1 MKYLFSFLLVFVF
14 VVSAIGQTNVT
25 GTVTSENG
33 ESLPGVNIVVQG
45 TTTGVVADFD
55 GNFSIEVGDTN
66 TAVLVFSYLGFTT
79 LEVPVSGKNN
89 LQIILIESST
99 ALDEVVVVGYGEQSK
114 TRVTGSIT
122 SVKAEEFENR
132 PVSSFDNALQ
142 GKAAGVQVVQNTG
155 APGGGAT
162 VRIRGI
168 ASISGG
174 NEPLYV
180 IDGVPI
186 KSGNFGDSN
195 QLGSVGLNALA
206 DINPNDIASIEVLKD
221 ASAASIYGSRASN
234 GVILISTKRGSAGK
248 PSLNISTYYGVQRI
262 IDFLPSV
269 NGQQFREIFYEGWLN
284 AGRQMRPEIGDILNP
299 TTGGSNNTNW
309 QDLIFDDAPIQ
320 NVDVSLSGGSEKL
333 KFAISANY
341 FNQEGILLDTG
352 YKRVSSRLNVDYQAY
367 ENIKLGASVS
377 YSNGFNNLAI
387 QSPGNNNPIQVW
399 MNTPSYQ
406 TPFPIEGEPTWIR
419 NPVSLLED
427 PLFESKTDRIIGNI
441 FAEVDIAKGL
451 KFRSNL
457 GLDLLSLKEDLF
469 VPSTVRNI
477 GSFRTATARDFQ
489 DLGWINEN
497 TLNYNKLLNDKHSLD
512 VLLGFSQQVNKINTI
527 FVRGSQAP
535 SDKIPTVNASA
546 VIEDASTT
554 ETSWGLVSYFGRVN
568 YGFMNKY
575 LLTGT
580 VRTDGSSRFGED
592 SRYGTFPSGSFAWR
606 VSQEPFMA
614 NSFMDEWKLRVSY
627 GSTGNQEGIG
637 NFVSQGLFTSDPTYL
652 GIGGFA
658 PANNGIPNRLLSW
671 ERTNQFNVATDIAL
685 FNNRISLTAEYY
697 VKKTEDLLFNV
708 QLPGTSGFQ
717 TLTTNLGSVE
727 NRGVDLNLTTQN
739 FDGANFKWST
749 NINVSFN
756 TNEITELPNGEDFF
770 IFGNGGNG
778 LAILREG
785 ESLGSFFGF
794 QFDGVYPTT
803 EDVPAGPNGEGRL
816 RSGGENGPEFEG
828 GDAIFGDLDNN
839 GIINEDD
846 RTIIGQALPD
856 FTGGITNNFSY
867 KGFDLNVFFNFSY
880 GNDIY
885 NAASQ
890 YRNGWTGLY
899 VQPSLETYNNRWQEP
914 GDITNI
920 PRNVFRGPQENGRG
934 NTSRWIEDGSFLRL
948 KTITLGYNCQPRVLE
963 KLHISKLRFYVTG
976 QNLWTLTDYSG
987 YDPEAVSSSA
997 NNAGIFG
1004 VDEFLFPLS
1013 KSVIFGVNLGL

>member
-1 MKYLFSFLLVFVF
+1 MKYLFSIMLVL
-14 VVSAIGQTNVT
+14 AIGSLVHGQTNAS
-25 GTVTSENG
+25 GTVTSSEG
-33 ESLPGVNIVVQG
+33 EVLPGVNVIEKG
-45 TTTGVVADFD
+45 TVNGVVTDFD
-55 GNFSIEVGDTN
+55 GNYSISLTDPEN
-66 TAVLVFSYLGFTT
+66 AVLVFSYLGYQTQ
-79 LEVPVSGKNN
+79 EIPVSGQSTINVT
-89 LQIILIESST
+89 LAPSST
-99 ALDEVVVVGYGEQSK
+99 ELDEVVIIGYGEQSK
-114 TRVTGSIT
+114 ARVTGAIS

-132 PVSSFDNALQ
+132 PVSSFDNSLQ
-142 GKAAGVQVVQNTG
+142 GKAAGVQVIQNTG

-186 KSGNFGDSN
+186 KSGNFAASN

-234 GVILISTKRGSAGK
+234 GVVLITTKRGSAGK
-248 PSLNISTYYGVQRI
+248 PTLNIGSYYGVQRI
-262 IDFLPSV
+262 IDFLPTV
-269 NGQQFREIFYEGWLN
+269 NGQQFREIFFEGWLN
-284 AGRQMRPEIGDILNP
+284 AGRQMRPEIADILNP
-299 TTGGSNNTNW
+299 TTGGNNNTNW
-309 QDLIFDDAPIQ
+309 QDLIFEDAPIQ
-320 NVDVSLSGGSEKL
+320 NVDLSLSGGTEKL
-333 KFAISANY
+333 RFAISANY

-352 YKRVSSRLNVDYQAY
+352 FKRVTSRLNVDYQAY

-377 YSNGFNNLAI
+377 YSNGFNNLAV
-387 QSPGNNNPIQVW
+387 QSPANNNPIQVW

-406 TPFPIEGEPTWIR
+406 TQFPIEGEPTWIR

-427 PLFESKTDRIIGNI
+427 PFFESKTDRIIGNI
-441 FAEVDIAKGL
+441 FGEVDIIEGL

-457 GLDLLSLKEDLF
+457 GIDLLSLKEDLF

-477 GSFRTATARDFQ
+477 GSFRLATARDFQ

-497 TLNYNKLLNDKHSLD
+497 TLNYKKLFGDKHSLD

-527 FVRGSQAP
+527 FVQGSQAP

-546 VIEDASTT
+546 VIEDASST
-554 ETSWGLVSYFGRVN
+554 ETSWGLVSYFGRIN

-606 VSQEPFMA
+606 VSEE
-614 NSFMDEWKLRVSY
+614 SFMQNSSIDELKLRVSY

-637 NFVSQGLFTSDPTYL
+637 NFVSQGLFSSDPTYL

-658 PANNGIPNRLLSW
+658 PAANGIPNRLLSW
-671 ERTNQFNVATDIAL
+671 ERTNQFNVGADIAL
-685 FNNRISLTAEYY
+685 FNNRVSLTAEYF

-708 QLPGTSGFQ
+708 QLPGTSGFE

-727 NRGVDLNLTTQN
+727 NKGVDFNLVTQN
-739 FDGANFKWST
+739 FDGAFKWST
-749 NINVSFN
+749 NINISFIE
-756 TNEITELPNGEDFF
+756 NEITELPNGEDFF
-770 IFGNGGNG
+770 IFGNSGNG

-785 ESLGSFFGF
+785 EPLGSFFGW
-794 QFDGVYPTT
+794 QFDGVYATT
-803 EDVPAGPNGEGRL
+803 EDVPAGPNGQGRL

-828 GDAIFGDLDNN
+828 GDAIFRDLDNN
-839 GIINEDD
+839 GIIDEDD

-867 KGFDLNVFFNFSY
+867 KGFDLSVFFNFSY

-885 NAASQ
+885 NAPAQ
-890 YRNGWTGLY
+890 YRNGWNGLY
-899 VQPSLETYNNRWQEP
+899 VQPDLDTYNNRWQEP
-914 GDITNI
+914 GDITDV
-920 PRNVFRGPQENGRG
+920 PRNVFRGAQENGRA

-948 KTITLGYNCQPRVLE
+948 KTITLSYNFQPAILDRLG
-963 KLHISKLRFYVTG
+963 IRSLRAYLTG